1 MYNNEDDPD
10 KKYEDGAIAI
20 FWLLWIIL
28 TLSGCFCFCRARYSN
43 QRERRNIKE
52 SLYKLKDKV
61 RAMENRNV
69 ADSFR

>member
-1 MYNNEDDPD
+1 MYNNEEDPND
-10 KKYEDGAIAI
+10 KYEDGAIAI

-28 TLSGCFCFCRARYSN
+28 TLSGCFFFCRARYSN